1 MAKITDPLALEG
13 LRREYL
19 KLYPGA
25 HEDFEDLIHHLKA
38 AYEARPTSLRALDL
52 RDPDWYLD
60 EKKVGMMLYTR
71 LFSTDLKGL
80 IQRVDYFK
88 ELGITYLHLMP
99 LIKPRAGD
107 SDGGYAVEDY
117 RDIDPELGTLED
129 FEILAGVLRDAG
141 IDLCIDF
148 VLNHTADTHEWAQKA
163 LAGDETYQ
171 DYYLMYG
178 DRRIP
183 DLYDAHVPQVLPDR
197 YPGNF
202 TYKEALGKWV
212 YTSFADF
219 QWDLNFKNPRVFLEM
234 VDIFLYL
241 ANLGVTMIRLDAI
254 VFVWKEEGT
263 SCRNLAQ
270 AHDLMHL
277 FHLIKEMVAPGVAIL
292 GEAIVQ
298 AEEIFKYFGQEDREE
313 CGLLYNA
320 NYMVNIFNA
329 MATADGRL
337 LGIDNR
343 RFAPPKRGAFMNYVR
358 CHDDI
363 GWGFNEEAIASFGLN
378 PYDHKM
384 FLIDFYSRDR
394 EDSFAR
400 GGVYQFNPVDG
411 DARTNGTLASLMG
424 LEKARETGDPRD
436 HFMALQRI
444 RMALSLIVTNRGIPL
459 LYSGDEIATLNDPAY
474 LEDPHKAADSRWMHR
489 PFFDWDRS
497 ERRHDLTTDEGMVFH
512 FVKKI
517 IALRK
522 EEPLFNGRVGDR
534 ILDTGA
540 VSVYSFLKEDQDRR
554 ILFIYNFSPEEIVL
568 PTEPF
573 KAQGL
578 EGDTRDMLTDELVS
592 FDEELLRV
600 PSYGFFW
607 LRDDRNWAS
616 SAR

>member
-1 MAKITDPLALEG
+1 MTRVYDHDSIEG
-13 LRREYL
+13 LRGEYL

-25 HEDFEDLIHHLKA
+25 HDHFETLMEHLVQ
-38 AYEARPTSLRALDL
+38 AYENRPENLKALDL
-52 RDPDWYLD
+52 RDSDWYLD
-60 EKKVGMMLYTR
+60 EKKVGMMLYIR
-71 LFSTDLKGL
+71 LFSGDIRGL
-80 IQRVDYFK
+80 IQKVGYFK

-99 LIKPRAGD
+99 LLKPREGD

-129 FEILAGVLRDAG
+129 FKLLAGVLRDAG

-148 VLNHTADTHEWAQKA
+148 VLNHTADTHEWALRA
-163 LAGDETYQ
+163 LEGEPTYQ
-171 DYYLMYG
+171 DYYMMYP

-183 DLYDAHVPQVLPDR
+183 DVFDAHVPQVLPDR

-202 TYKEALGKWV
+202 TYKEAINRWV

-219 QWDLNFKNPRVFLEM
+219 QWDLNFRNPRVFTEII
-234 VDIFLYL
+234 DIFLYL

-254 VFVWKEEGT
+254 VFIWKEEGT
-263 SCRNLAQ
+263 NCRNLPQ

-277 FHLIKEMVAPGVAIL
+277 IHLIKEMVAPGVAIL

-298 AEEIFKYFGQEDREE
+298 AEEIFKYFGEEGREE

-329 MATADGRL
+329 MATADARL
-337 LGIDNR
+337 LRIDNR

-363 GWGFNEEAIASFGLN
+363 GWGFNESAIASFGLS

-384 FLIDFYSRDR
+384 FLIDFYSRNR

-400 GGVYQFNPVDG
+400 GGVYQFNPVDK

-424 LEKARETGDPRD
+424 LQKARETQDPRA

-444 RMALSLIVTNRGIPL
+444 KMALSLIVANRGIPL
-459 LYSGDEIATLNDPAY
+459 FYSGDEIATLNDDAY
-474 LEDPHKAADSRWMHR
+474 LEDPHKALDSRWMHR
-489 PFFDWDRS
+489 PFFDWERS
-497 ERRHDLTTDEGMVFH
+497 LKRHDLTTDEGMIFH
-512 FVKKI
+512 FVRKI

-522 EEPLFNGRVGDR
+522 EEPLFRGTVADR
-534 ILDTGA
+534 IIELENR
-540 VSVYSFLKEDQDRR
+540 SVYAFAKGEEGGR
-554 ILFIYNFSPEEIVL
+554 ILFLYNFSGDEIVL
-568 PTEPF
+568 ETEPF
-573 KAQGL
+573 NALGFSA
-578 EGDTRDMLTDELVS
+578 ESRDMIT
-592 FDEELLRV
+592 EEVVNFQEEFFRI

-607 LRDDRNWAS
+607 LRE
-616 SAR
+616 